1 MRTFDAWSQSG
12 SLNYLEPWKN
22 STILM
27 REPREGRVKVLIDTT
42 VWSLVLRRRN
52 PDARLVQLVAQLE
65 QRDAAY
71 MIGPVRQELL
81 THLEPPERFRL
92 LRDSIRSIRDLSLSS
107 DDFEQAAALSTAC
120 RSRGIIAS
128 PTDFLVVA
136 VARRESAA
144 VLSLDRDFDYIRKVI
159 AFRRMDT

>member
-12 SLNYLEPWKN
+12 SLNCLEPWKN

-92 LRDSIRSIRDLSLSS
+92 LRDSIRSIRDL
-107 DDFEQAAALSTAC
+107 
-120 RSRGIIAS
+120 
-128 PTDFLVVA
+128 
-136 VARRESAA
+136 
-144 VLSLDRDFDYIRKVI
+144 
-159 AFRRMDT
+159 